1 MDTTITGQHTLNI
14 GPQNYESAEAEN
26 ARMKVV
32 FANRGEVSNPRH
44 TVADQPL
51 TQSTVGAPELSDADA
66 AHAAAYLESDA
77 THTAEKAA
85 SIAEEIAREKAL
97 ADERLAALQAPSA

>member
-1 MDTTITGQHTLNI
+1 MDTTITGSNV

-32 FANRGEVSNPRH
+32 FANRGEVTNPRH
-44 TVADQPL
+44 MVADQPL
-51 TQSTVGAPELSDADA
+51 APAPEVPAEDA
-66 AHAAAYLESDA
+66 AHAAAYVALDA
-77 THTAEKAA
+77 THTVEKAT

-97 ADERLAALQAPSA
+97 ADARLAELQAQTPAE